1 VNAESTARRLGGSV
15 ARLSPGRRPSIALV
29 DVNCFYASAERA
41 FDPSLEGRPLV
52 VLSNN
57 DGCAVTRS
65 PEAKALGIPLGEP
78 WFKLAPRAKEWGLV
92 ARSSNYELYGD
103 ISARVM
109 ELLGRYSAWLEVYS
123 IDEAF
128 LGVSGT
134 PEELQQLGHNMKT
147 AVRRNVGVPVCVG
160 IAGTKTLAKLANKWA
175 KHNPAFDGVCHWEA
189 VPADRRE
196 ALMAGLSVIEL
207 WGVASRLT
215 KRLNGLGIQS
225 VLDLARADPIRIR
238 DRFSVV
244 LMRTV
249 LELQGTPCIPLEEER
264 IGRDQLIFSR
274 SFSVPIT
281 TAAGLRQVLG
291 VYAQQASAR
300 LARHGL
306 QAKVLTAFAGSSAYN
321 LTDSSYPSVC
331 VPLPMPTADP
341 VLLAKAAYALLP
353 GINDGIKYVRA
364 GIMVTD
370 LRPTGNQAPL
380 AVFENPH
387 EERGIGPLLEEV
399 SRRYGRGSIGLGHA
413 GIRGGPDWTMKRD
426 MLSPRY
432 TTHWDELP
440 VVKAA

>member
-1 VNAESTARRLGGSV
+1 MSETPDRQTRDTRVPDT
-15 ARLSPGRRPSIALV
+15 GRRIALV

-65 PEAKALGIPLGEP
+65 PEAKALGIGVGEP
-78 WFKLAPRAKEWGLV
+78 WFKIAPRATEWGLV
-92 ARSSNYELYGD
+92 AKSSNYELYGD

-128 LGVSGT
+128 LGVKGT
-134 PEELQQLGHNMKT
+134 PDELLTLGRTIKA
-147 AVRRNVGVPVCVG
+147 AVLRNVGVPVCVG
-160 IAGTKTLAKLANKWA
+160 IANTKTLAKLANKWA
-175 KHNPAFDGVCHWEA
+175 KNNPGLNGVCYWEDMP
-189 VPADRRE
+189 PAARETLMRR
-196 ALMAGLSVIEL
+196 LSVIEL

-215 KRLNGLGIQS
+215 RRLNGMGIYS
-225 VLDLARADPIRIR
+225 ILDLACADPVQIR

-249 LELQGTPCIPLEEER
+249 LELQGTPCIPMEEER

-274 SFSVPIT
+274 SFSTPIT
-281 TAAGLRQVLG
+281 SAADLRQVMSI
-291 VYAQQASAR
+291 YAQQASAR
-300 LARHGL
+300 LAKHSL
-306 QAKVLTAFAGSSAYN
+306 QAKLLTAFAGTSHYN
-321 LTDSSYPSVC
+321 PLDTSYPTVC
-331 VPLPMPTADP
+331 VKLPVPTADP
-341 VLLAKAAYALLP
+341 VLLTRAAHALLP
-353 GINDGIKYVRA
+353 RIQDGTKYVRA

-370 LRPTGNQAPL
+370 LRPTGRQSPLPLFANQ
-380 AVFENPH
+380 H
-387 EERGIGPLLEEV
+387 EERGIGTLLEEI
-399 SRRYGRGSIGLGHA
+399 SRRYGRGSVGLGYA
-413 GIRGGPDWTMKRD
+413 GIRGGPDWSMQRT

>member
-1 VNAESTARRLGGSV
+1 MSKPALMRHM
-15 ARLSPGRRPSIALV
+15 PQIAHV

-41 FDPSLEGRPLV
+41 FNPSLEGKPV
-52 VLSNN
+52 IVLSNN

-65 PEAKALGIPLGEP
+65 PEAKALGIAMGEP

-92 ARSSNYELYGD
+92 ALSSNYELYGD

-128 LGVSGT
+128 LGVKGT
-134 PEELQQLGHNMKT
+134 ESELLALGRSMKA

-160 IAGTKTLAKLANKWA
+160 IAPTKTLAKLANKWA
-175 KHNPAFDGVCHWEA
+175 KNNKAFAGVCHWDS
-189 VPADRRE
+189 VPAAERE
-196 ALMAGLSVIEL
+196 ALLARLSVEEV
-207 WGVASRLT
+207 WGIAGRLT
-215 KRLNGLGIQS
+215 RRLNVMG
-225 VLDLARADPIRIR
+225 VFTMADLVRADPILIR
-238 DRFSVV
+238 DKFNVV
-244 LMRTV
+244 MMRTV
-249 LELQGTPCIPLEEER
+249 LELQGTPCIPMEEER

-274 SFSVPIT
+274 SFAKPIT
-281 TAAGLRQVLG
+281 TAAGIRQVMS
-291 VYAQQASAR
+291 VYGQQASAR
-300 LARHGL
+300 LAKHGL
-306 QAKVLTAFAGSSAYN
+306 QAKVLTAFAGTSHFN
-321 LTDSSYPSVC
+321 PNDTSYPSVC

-341 VLLAKAAYALLP
+341 VILTKAGHALLP
-353 GINDGIKYVRA
+353 RIVEGVRYARA

-380 AVFENPH
+380 SLFENPH
-387 EERGIGPLLEEV
+387 EERHIGTLLEDV
-399 SRRYGRGSIGLGHA
+399 TRRYGRGSIGLGHG

-440 VVKAA
+440 LVKAA

>member
-1 VNAESTARRLGGSV
+1 MSEH
-15 ARLSPGRRPSIALV
+15 RPQVALV

-41 FDPSLEGRPLV
+41 FDPSLEGKPLV

-65 PEAKALGIPLGEP
+65 LEAKALGIGVGEP

-128 LGVSGT
+128 LGVKGS
-134 PEELQQLGHNMKT
+134 PDELLRLGRTMRA
-147 AVRRNVGVPVCVG
+147 AVQRNVGVPVCVG
-160 IAGTKTLAKLANKWA
+160 IAATKTLAKLANKWA
-175 KHNPAFDGVCHWEA
+175 KNNPTFGGVCRWESI
-189 VPADRRE
+189 PAAERQ
-196 ALMAGLSVIEL
+196 ALMGRLSVVEI
-207 WGVASRLT
+207 WGVAARLT
-215 KRLNGLGIQS
+215 RRLNAIGIHS
-225 VLDLARADPIRIR
+225 ILDLTRADPVMIR

-244 LMRTV
+244 MMRTV

-274 SFSVPIT
+274 SFSTPIT
-281 TAAGLRQVLG
+281 TSADVRQVLS

-306 QAKVLTAFAGSSAYN
+306 QAKILTAFAGTSEYN
-321 LTDSSYPSVC
+321 PQDKSFPSVC
-331 VPLPMPTADP
+331 IRLPMPTADP
-341 VLLAKAAYALLP
+341 VLLTRAAHGLLP
-353 GINDGIKYVRA
+353 AIQDGSKYVRA

-370 LRPTGNQAPL
+370 LRPTGIQKPL
-380 AVFENPH
+380 ELFENLH
-387 EERGIGPLLEEV
+387 EERNIGPLVEEI
-399 SRRYGRGSIGLGHA
+399 SRRYGRGAIGLGSA
-413 GIRGGPDWTMKRD
+413 GLRSGLDWSMKRD
-426 MLSPRY
+426 MRSPRY
-432 TTHWDELP
+432 TTHWNELP
-440 VVKAA
+440 VVRAA

>member
-1 VNAESTARRLGGSV
+1 MSRPV
-15 ARLSPGRRPSIALV
+15 PGRGSIALV
-29 DVNCFYASAERA
+29 DVNSFYASAERA

-134 PEELQQLGHNMKT
+134 PEELQRLGHTMKT

-175 KHNPAFDGVCHWEA
+175 KHNPAFDGVCHWDA
-189 VPADRRE
+189 VPAGQRE
-196 ALMAGLSVIEL
+196 KLMAGLSVVEL
-207 WGVASRLT
+207 WGVATRLT
-215 KRLNGLGIQS
+215 KRLNALGIHS
-225 VLDLARADPIRIR
+225 ILDLARADPVRIR

-249 LELQGTPCIPLEEER
+249 LELQGTPCIPLEQER

-274 SFSVPIT
+274 SFSTPIT
-281 TAAGLRQVLG
+281 TSAVLRQVLG

-306 QAKVLTAFAGSSAYN
+306 QAKVLTAFAATSYYSPQPSSH
-321 LTDSSYPSVC
+321 PSVC
-331 VPLPMPTADP
+331 VSLPMPTADP
-341 VLLAKAAYALLP
+341 VLLARAAYALLP
-353 GINDGIKYVRA
+353 RVENGISYVRA

-380 AVFENPH
+380 EIFENPH
-387 EERGIGPLLEEV
+387 EERGIGSLLEEV
-399 SRRYGRGSIGLGHA
+399 SRRYGRGSIGLGRA
-413 GIRGGPDWTMKRD
+413 GIRGGPDWSMKRD

-432 TTHWDELP
+432 TTHWAELP
-440 VVKAA
+440 VVKAG